1 MLALTEAGLVG
12 VKEPLVGHLENL
24 ILEIV
29 DTLTYVICVG
39 FIRWDFT
46 PIYSVSPS
54 LLTKVSFV
62 SNKKKNNNNLSNV
75 TSGFYQGL
83 PREVGKSK
91 YSAH

>member
-24 ILEIV
+24 ILEI
-29 DTLTYVICVG
+29 DTLTYIICVG
-39 FIRWDFT
+39 IIRRDIT

-62 SNKKKNNNNLSNV
+62 SVKKKNNNLSNV

>member
-24 ILEIV
+24 ILEI
-29 DTLTYVICVG
+29 DTLTYIICVG
-39 FIRWDFT
+39 IIRRDIT

-62 SNKKKNNNNLSNV
+62 SNKKNNNNLSNV

>member
-24 ILEIV
+24 ILEI

-39 FIRWDFT
+39 IIRRDIT

-62 SNKKKNNNNLSNV
+62 NNKKKNSNNLSNV

>member
-24 ILEIV
+24 ILEI

-39 FIRWDFT
+39 IIRRDIT

-62 SNKKKNNNNLSNV
+62 NDKKKNSNNLSNV

>member
-1 MLALTEAGLVG
+1 MLTLTEAGLIG

-24 ILEIV
+24 ILEI
-29 DTLTYVICVG
+29 DTLTYVIKCRNHPEG
-39 FIRWDFT
+39 DFA
-46 PIYSVSPS
+46 PIFSVSPS

-75 TSGFYQGL
+75 TSGFYHGL

-91 YSAH
+91 YSTH